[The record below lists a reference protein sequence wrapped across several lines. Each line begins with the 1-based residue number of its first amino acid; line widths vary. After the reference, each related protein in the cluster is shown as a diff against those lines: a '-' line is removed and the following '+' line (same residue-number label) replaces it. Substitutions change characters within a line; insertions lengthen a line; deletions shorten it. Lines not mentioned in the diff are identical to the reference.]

1 MLVVR
6 WGTMAGTYP
15 DQAPAIDAKRLHA
28 LHGYSL
34 LAPDFQQALMR
45 STRVL
50 AAALQAPIAFVGV
63 VGQRRVTL
71 TATLGI
77 QPADTSADPGLCVST
92 VIGDGLL
99 VIDDTHL
106 DPDAANHPLVT
117 GSPGLRF
124 YAGMP
129 LTTGDGFNLGTLC
142 VADTSPRQLD
152 ERSRSVIADVAA
164 LLMRD
169 IESAMLREAE
179 DEAFQLNSM
188 LRTMPVAHFTCRLD
202 GTILTWSPA
211 AASTFGYEPHQI
223 IGQHVSI
230 LTSSHNQR
238 ETIDVLSSVAAGQN
252 VERVDAVRVTSSGE
266 PIESRDSV
274 YPVTSKDGDVI
285 GAAWSCQDVTE
296 LRRLETL
303 IWEGRERF
311 ETIVETVQDAVVM
324 TDIAGNVEYLNP
336 VAQAMT
342 GWSTAGARGKSARDV
357 VDVVHEESLERI
369 EHPVQVC
376 LREGAVIGPSSHAM
390 LVHQDGRT
398 FSIEDVVTPVH
409 HRDGTVIGTVMI
421 FRDSAGS
428 GSGKVTSGYLGNH
441 DSLTGLPNRQ
451 ELENQL
457 ERALVTAARDNVA
470 HALVLLSVPQYSA
483 VQIRQGQVAANELLK
498 QVSAIMRTRIRE
510 VDTLARLEDDRFAVL
525 LTHCP
530 MDQAQRIASQLQ
542 SSVGDFTFVWNSRA
556 TLIGLRTTLLS
567 VDADVRNASVLLDA
581 PETAYDLVALRRD
594 LLQRGLRPA
603 DDTHPDVN
611 VRRDAGQ
618 SLNNAFADN
627 RFRLYAQRIAPLTPV
642 EEGDQLYEFLVHMVD
657 DDGRL
662 LSPSVFVGAA
672 ARDHHAVEL
681 DRWVVR
687 SALASLK
694 SQPILPASV
703 WMINLSLASLED
715 ETFADFVQEQLE
727 RSGVPAHVICFELS
741 ETIAIANLS
750 SAMRFIGRTRQL
762 GCRVSI
768 SQFGT
773 SLHTFAYL
781 RNLQVDYLKIDGSVI
796 RDIADDAVDRAVV
809 GAVGHIAHVM
819 GIQTIAEHV
828 EDIAILECLK
838 DLGIDYAQGY
848 AVSKPLPLTIV
859 S

>member
-1 MLVVR
+1 
-6 WGTMAGTYP
+6 MAGMYP
-15 DQAPAIDAKRLHA
+15 DRTPAIDAKRLNV

-34 LAPDFQQALMR
+34 LDPAFQLALMR

-50 AAALQAPIAFVGV
+50 AAALQTPIAFVGV

-92 VIGDGLL
+92 MTGDGVR

-106 DPDAANHPLVT
+106 DPVAANHPLVN

-129 LTTGDGFNLGTLC
+129 LTTSDGFNLGTLC

-152 ERSRSVIADVAA
+152 EWSRSVIADVAA

-169 IESAMLREAE
+169 LESAMLREAE
-179 DEAFQLNSM
+179 DEVFQLGGM
-188 LRTMPVAHFTCRLD
+188 LRAMPVAHFTCRFD

-211 AASTFGYEPHQI
+211 AAATFGYEPHQI
-223 IGQHVSI
+223 VGQHVSI

-238 ETIDVLSSVAAGQN
+238 ETIEVLSSVAAGQN
-252 VERVDAVRVTSSGE
+252 VERVDATRVTSSGE
-266 PIESRDSV
+266 QIETRDCV
-274 YPVTSKDGDVI
+274 YPVISKDGDTI
-285 GAAWSCQDVTE
+285 GVAWTSQDITE
-296 LRRLETL
+296 LKRLETL
-303 IWEGRERF
+303 VWEGRERF
-311 ETIVETVQDAVVM
+311 ETVVETVQDAVVM

-336 VAQAMT
+336 TAQAMT
-342 GWSTAGARGKSARDV
+342 GWTTAGARGKSARDV
-357 VDVVHEESLERI
+357 VDIVHEESLERI

-376 LREGAVIGPSSHAM
+376 LREGEVVGPSSHAL

-421 FRDSAGS
+421 FRDSAES
-428 GSGKVTSGYLGNH
+428 GSSRVAAGYLGNH
-441 DSLTGLPNRQ
+441 DTLTGLPNRQ

-457 ERALVTAARDNVA
+457 ERALVTAARDRVV
-470 HALVLLSVPQYSA
+470 HTLVLLSVPQYSA

-498 QVSAIMRTRIRE
+498 QVSAILRTCIRE
-510 VDTLARLEDDRFAVL
+510 VDTLARLEDGRFAVL

-530 MDQAQRIASQLQ
+530 VDQARRIAGHLQ
-542 SSVGDFTFVWNSRA
+542 TAVSDFTFVWNGRA
-556 TLIGLRTTLLS
+556 TLIGLRTTLMS
-567 VDADVRNASVLLDA
+567 VDADVRNAAALLDTS
-581 PETAYDLVALRRD
+581 ETSYDLVSLRRD
-594 LLQRGLRPA
+594 LLQRGSRPA
-603 DDTHPDVN
+603 DETQPDVN

-618 SLNNAFADN
+618 TLNNAFADN

-642 EEGDQLYEFLVHMVD
+642 EEGDHLYEFLVHMVD

-662 LSPSVFVGAA
+662 LSPAVFVGAA
-672 ARDHHAVEL
+672 ARDHHAIEL

-687 SALASLK
+687 TALASLK
-694 SQPILPASV
+694 SQPIPPASV
-703 WMINLSLASLED
+703 WTINLSLASLED
-715 ETFADFVQEQLE
+715 ETFADYVLEQLE
-727 RSGVPAHVICFELS
+727 QSGVPPHVICFELS
-741 ETIAIANLS
+741 ETVAITNLA
-750 SAMRFIGRTRQL
+750 SAMRFIGATGKL

-773 SLHTFAYL
+773 SLHTFSYL
-781 RNLQVDYLKIDGSVI
+781 RNLQVDYIKIDGSVI

-809 GAVGHIAHVM
+809 GAIGHIAHVM

-828 EDIAILECLK
+828 EDITILECLK

>member
-1 MLVVR
+1 M
-6 WGTMAGTYP
+6 YP
-15 DQAPAIDAKRLHA
+15 DRTPAIDAKRLNA

-34 LAPDFQQALMR
+34 LDPAFQQALNR

-71 TATLGI
+71 TATLGV

-92 VIGDGLL
+92 MTGDGVL
-99 VIDDTHL
+99 VIEDTL
-106 DPDAANHPLVT
+106 VDPVAANHPLVT

-129 LTTGDGFNLGTLC
+129 LTTSDGFNLGTLC

-152 ERSRSVIADVAA
+152 DRSRSVMADIAG

-169 IESAMLREAE
+169 LESAMLREAE
-179 DEAFQLNSM
+179 DEAFQLNNM
-188 LRTMPVAHFTCRLD
+188 LRTIPVAHFTCRLD
-202 GTILTWSPA
+202 GTILTWSTA
-211 AASTFGYEPHQI
+211 ATATFGYEPHQI
-223 IGQHVSI
+223 VGQHVSI
-230 LTSSHNQR
+230 LTSSRTQR
-238 ETIDVLSSVAAGQN
+238 ETIDVLASVAAGQS
-252 VERVDAVRVTSSGE
+252 VQRLDAVRVTSSGE
-266 PIESRDSV
+266 PIETRDSV
-274 YPVTSKDGDVI
+274 YPVTSKDGDTI
-285 GAAWSCQDVTE
+285 AAAWSCQDVTE

-303 IWEGRERF
+303 VWEGRERF
-311 ETIVETVQDAVVM
+311 ETVVESVLDAVVM

-336 VAQAMT
+336 SAQAMT
-342 GWSTAGARGKSARDV
+342 GWTTSEARGKSARDV

-376 LREGAVIGPSSHAM
+376 LREGVVVGPSSHAL

-398 FSIEDVVTPVH
+398 FNIEDVVTPVH

-421 FRDSAGS
+421 FRDTAGLAS
-428 GSGKVTSGYLGNH
+428 SLVTAGYLGNH
-441 DSLTGLPNRQ
+441 DTLTGLPNRQ
-451 ELENQL
+451 ELENQI

-470 HALVLLSVPQYSA
+470 HGLILLNVPQYTA
-483 VQIRQGQVAANELLK
+483 VQVRQGQVAANELLK
-498 QVSAIMRTRIRE
+498 QVSAILRGRIRE
-510 VDTLARLEDDRFAVL
+510 VDTVARLEDDRFAVL

-530 MDQAQRIASQLQ
+530 MDQARRIASQLQ
-542 SSVGDFTFVWNSRA
+542 TAVSDFTFVWNGRA
-556 TLIGLRTTLLS
+556 TLIGLRTTLMS
-567 VDADVRNASVLLDA
+567 VDADVRNASVLLDTA
-581 PETAYDLVALRRD
+581 ETGYDLVSLRKD

-603 DDTHPDVN
+603 NDDHPDVH
-611 VRRDAGQ
+611 VGRDAGQ
-618 SLNNAFADN
+618 TLNNAFADN

-642 EEGDQLYEFLVHMVD
+642 EEGDHLYEFLVHMVD

-687 SALASLK
+687 SAFASLR
-694 SQPILPASV
+694 SQPISPASV

-715 ETFADFVQEQLE
+715 ETFADFVRAQLE
-727 RSGVPAHVICFELS
+727 QSGIPPHVICFELS
-741 ETIAIANLS
+741 ETVAIANLAS
-750 SAMRFIGRTRQL
+750 SMRFIGATGSL

-781 RNLQVDYLKIDGSVI
+781 RNLHVDYIKIDGSVI

-828 EDIAILECLK
+828 EDITILECLK

-848 AVSKPLPLTIV
+848 AVAKPLPLTIV

>member
-1 MLVVR
+1 MLA
-6 WGTMAGTYP
+6 T
-15 DQAPAIDAKRLHA
+15 
-28 LHGYSL
+28 
-34 LAPDFQQALMR
+34 
-45 STRVL
+45 
-50 AAALQAPIAFVGV
+50 ALQAPIAFVGV

-92 VIGDGLL
+92 MNGDGVL

-106 DPDAANHPLVT
+106 DPVAANHPLVT

-129 LTTGDGFNLGTLC
+129 LTTSDGFNLGTLC

-152 ERSRSVIADVAA
+152 ERSRSVIVDIAA

-169 IESAMLREAE
+169 LESAMLREAE
-179 DEAFQLNSM
+179 EEAFQLNSM

-211 AASTFGYEPHQI
+211 AAATFGYEPHQI
-223 IGQHVSI
+223 VGQHVSI
-230 LTSSHNQR
+230 LTGSRNQR
-238 ETIDVLSSVAAGQN
+238 ETIDVLASIAAGQS
-252 VERVDAVRVTSSGE
+252 VQRFDAVRVTRSGE
-266 PIESRDSV
+266 SIETRDSV
-274 YPVTSKDGDVI
+274 YPVTSKDGDTI
-285 GAAWSCQDVTE
+285 AAAWSCLDVTE
-296 LRRLETL
+296 LRRLEML
-303 IWEGRERF
+303 VWEGRERF
-311 ETIVETVQDAVVM
+311 ETVVESVLDAVVM

-336 VAQAMT
+336 TAQAMT
-342 GWSTAGARGKSARDV
+342 GWTTAEARGRSARDV

-376 LREGAVIGPSSHAM
+376 LREGAVVGPSSHAL
-390 LVHQDGRT
+390 LVHQDGHT

-421 FRDSAGS
+421 FRDAAGS
-428 GSGKVTSGYLGNH
+428 RSSLVTAGYLGNH
-441 DSLTGLPNRQ
+441 DTLTGLPNRQ
-451 ELENQL
+451 ELENQI
-457 ERALVTAARDNVA
+457 EHALVTAARDNVA
-470 HALVLLSVPQYSA
+470 HGLVLLNVPQYSA

-498 QVSAIMRTRIRE
+498 QVAAILRTRIRE
-510 VDTLARLEDDRFAVL
+510 VDTIARLEDDRFAVL

-530 MDQAQRIASQLQ
+530 MDQARRIVDQIQTAVS
-542 SSVGDFTFVWNSRA
+542 DFTFVWNGRA
-556 TLIGLRTTLLS
+556 TLIGLRTTLMS
-567 VDADVRNASVLLDA
+567 VDADVRNASVLLDT
-581 PETAYDLVALRRD
+581 PEAAYDLVSLRRD
-594 LLQRGLRPA
+594 LLQRGLRPLS
-603 DDTHPDVN
+603 DTQPDVN

-618 SLNNAFADN
+618 TLNNAFADN

-687 SALASLK
+687 SALASLM
-694 SQPILPASV
+694 SQPIPPASV

-715 ETFADFVQEQLE
+715 ETFADFVQAQLE
-727 RSGVPAHVICFELS
+727 QSGVPPHVICFELS
-741 ETIAIANLS
+741 ETVAITNLS
-750 SAMRFIGRTRQL
+750 SAMRFIGATGKL

-773 SLHTFAYL
+773 SLHTFSYL
-781 RNLQVDYLKIDGSVI
+781 RNLHVDYIKIDGSVI

-809 GAVGHIAHVM
+809 GAIGHIAHVM

-828 EDIAILECLK
+828 EDITILECLK